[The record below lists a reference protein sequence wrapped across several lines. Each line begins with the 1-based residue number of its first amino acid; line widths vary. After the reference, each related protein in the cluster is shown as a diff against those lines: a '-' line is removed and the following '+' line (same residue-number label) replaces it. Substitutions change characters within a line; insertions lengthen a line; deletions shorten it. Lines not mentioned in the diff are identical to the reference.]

1 MGYAKNQKET
11 KMSEH
16 LRILATA
23 DWHLRA
29 DKPPCR
35 TDDFFTVQEKT
46 LDMLAETAEEYCV
59 DFIAV
64 AGDIF
69 HRSTV
74 PDWLKYMVASK
85 FYHSRVEGVIG
96 NHDVGFNK
104 SDFLPKSSLG
114 VLDSAGIINCTSFYE
129 FFIRRLHCDN
139 KWKDIQDD
147 DDIVIAHQYV
157 YKNKP
162 PFPGA
167 EGTGREVR
175 KLPKTPRLIIS
186 GDNHQSFTLKTNK
199 RLVVNPGAITRQR
212 SDMDNHTP
220 KAYIIDVS
228 LDEPEVVPSF
238 ESIELPDT
246 EDVITREHIEH
257 EEEREKRFAT
267 LTDRLNETEATS
279 ISFKENLEH
288 KMEHTQMRKNVKQEI
303 SNKLAK
309 HTGEQ
314 K

>member
-1 MGYAKNQKET
+1 
-11 KMSEH
+11 MSEH

-167 EGTGREVR
+167 EETGREVR

>member
-1 MGYAKNQKET
+1 
-11 KMSEH
+11 MSEH

-114 VLDSAGIINCTSFYE
+114 VLDSAGIINCTSLNPEYE

-167 EGTGREVR
+167 EETGREVR